1 MKNVV
6 SLKSL
11 AKELNISVSTVSK
24 SLNDSEE
31 ISAQTKKR
39 VKNLAKL
46 RGYAP
51 NPIAVRL
58 QRQETMQIGVVLPSI
73 ENPFFASVLKG
84 IDEITTTS
92 KYNIITFFSN
102 ESLQKEKE
110 CLDYFSKG
118 NVDGILICIAEETN
132 KKKTFDHIIDI
143 KQKGIPLVLFDRI
156 PMQPLGFDVVHVND
170 YESIVSAYEY
180 LEEKNCK
187 NIAFVS
193 SIPTLIV
200 GRLREDGYLSKT
212 DSPTIIA
219 FEDLDELKLTLQNTL
234 KEGKIDGLIAADIN
248 ATLLC
253 NSEILKRGLKVSE
266 EISLIG
272 YVNAVQ
278 NDLSYPKVSYIDQ
291 HPQEIGKQTANIL
304 LERLESKEEN
314 KAIQDIVLNTTITIG
329 ETSR

>member
-11 AKELNISVSTVSK
+11 AKELSISVSTVSK
-24 SLNDSEE
+24 SLNNSEE
-31 ISAQTKKR
+31 ISAQTKER

-46 RGYAP
+46 RGYSP

-58 QRQETMQIGVVLPSI
+58 QKQETMQIGVVLPSI

-84 IDEITTTS
+84 IDEFVNES

-102 ESLQKEKE
+102 ESLDKEKE
-110 CLDYFSKG
+110 CLDHFSRG

-156 PMQPLGFDVVHVND
+156 PMQPLGFDAIHVND
-170 YESIVSAYEY
+170 YESIVSAYDY
-180 LEEKNCK
+180 LSNQNCK

-200 GRLREDGYLSKT
+200 GRLREDGYLSQTKN
-212 DSPTIIA
+212 PTVIA
-219 FEDLDELKLTLQNTL
+219 FEDLQELQITLEKTL
-234 KEGKIDGLIAADIN
+234 KENKIDGFIAADIN

-253 NSEILKRGLKVSE
+253 NSAIQKQGFTPGKEV
-266 EISLIG
+266 SLIG
-272 YVNAVQ
+272 YVNAAQ
-278 NDLSYPKVSYIDQ
+278 NDLSYPKISYIDQ
-291 HPQEIGKQTANIL
+291 HPKEIGKQTAKML
-304 LERLESKEEN
+304 LLRLESKLEN
-314 KAIQDIVLNTTITIG
+314 VPASDIVLNTTITTG
-329 ETSR
+329 DTSC

>member
-1 MKNVV
+1 MKNVI

-24 SLNDSEE
+24 SLNNSEE
-31 ISAQTKKR
+31 ISVQTKER

-46 RGYAP
+46 RGYSP

-58 QRQETMQIGVVLPSI
+58 QKQETMQIGVIIPSI

-84 IDEITTTS
+84 IDEITTNS

-102 ESLQKEKE
+102 ESLKKEKE

-156 PMQPLGFDVVHVND
+156 PMQSLGFDVVHVND
-170 YESIVSAYEY
+170 YESIISAYEY
-180 LEEKNCK
+180 LENKKCK

-200 GRLREDGYLSKT
+200 GRLREDGYLTKT
-212 DSPTIIA
+212 KNPTVIA
-219 FEDLDELKLTLQNTL
+219 FEDLNELQLSVKESL
-234 KEGKIDGLIAADIN
+234 KNDTIDGLIAADIE
-248 ATLLC
+248 ATLIC
-253 NSEILKRGLKVSE
+253 SSAIQKRGLKLKE

-272 YVNAVQ
+272 YVNVAQ
-278 NDLSYPKVSYIDQ
+278 NNLSYPKISYIDQ
-291 HPQEIGKQTANIL
+291 HPQEIGRQTANIL
-304 LERLESKEEN
+304 LDRLESKKEN
-314 KAIQDIVLNTTITIG
+314 KEMKDVILNTTITIG
-329 ETSR
+329 DTSS

>member
-31 ISAQTKKR
+31 ISEQTKER

-46 RGYAP
+46 RGYSP

-58 QRQETMQIGVVLPSI
+58 QKQETMQIGVILPNI

-84 IDEITTTS
+84 IDELVSSS
-92 KYNIITFFSN
+92 KYNIITFLSN
-102 ESLQKEKE
+102 ESLEREKE
-110 CLDYFSKG
+110 CLDYFSRG

-132 KKKTFDHIIDI
+132 KKKTFDHIIEI

-156 PMQPLGFDVVHVND
+156 PTQPLGFDTVQVND
-170 YESIVSAYEY
+170 YESIISAYKY
-180 LEEKNCK
+180 LEEKDCK

-193 SIPTLIV
+193 SIATLIV
-200 GRLREDGYLSKT
+200 GRAREEGYLSQT
-212 DSPTIIA
+212 NNPMVIA
-219 FEDLDELKLTLQNTL
+219 FEDLKELELSLQETLA
-234 KEGKIDGLIAADIN
+234 EGKVDGFIAADIE
-248 ATLLC
+248 ASLIC
-253 NSEILKRGLKVSE
+253 NKVIQKHGLAPGKEV
-266 EISLIG
+266 SLIG
-272 YVNAVQ
+272 YVNSTL
-278 NDLSYPKVSYIDQ
+278 NDLSYPKISYIDQ
-291 HPQEIGKQTANIL
+291 HPQEIGKQTAKML
-304 LERLESKEEN
+304 LLRLESKLEDVPES
-314 KAIQDIVLNTTITIG
+314 DIVLNTSITIG

>member
-31 ISAQTKKR
+31 ISEQTKER

-58 QRQETMQIGVVLPSI
+58 QKQETMQIGVVLPNI

-84 IDEITTTS
+84 MDEIVNTS

-102 ESLQKEKE
+102 ESLEKEKK
-110 CLDYFSKG
+110 CLDYFSRG
-118 NVDGILICIAEETN
+118 NVDGILMCIAEETN

-143 KQKGIPLVLFDRI
+143 KQKGIPLILFDRI
-156 PMQPLGFDVVHVND
+156 PLQPLGFDTVHVND
-170 YESIVSAYEY
+170 YDSIVSAYEY
-180 LEEKNCK
+180 LENKNCK

-200 GRLREDGYLSKT
+200 GRLREDGYLSKAT
-212 DSPTIIA
+212 NPTVIA
-219 FEDLDELKLTLQNTL
+219 FEDFEDLQHSLSETLEDST
-234 KEGKIDGLIAADIN
+234 IDGLIAADIE
-248 ATLLC
+248 ATLIC
-253 NSEILKRGLKVSE
+253 KSVVQKKGLKFSE

-272 YVNAVQ
+272 FVNTAL

-291 HPQEIGKQTANIL
+291 HPKNIGKQTAEIL
-304 LERLESKEEN
+304 LTRLTTKEE
-314 KAIQDIVLNTTITIG
+314 KKDAEDIILNTTIKIG
-329 ETSR
+329 DTSP

>member
-31 ISAQTKKR
+31 ISAQTKER

-46 RGYAP
+46 RGYSP

-58 QRQETMQIGVVLPSI
+58 QKQETMQIGVIVPNI

-84 IDEITTTS
+84 IDELVSSS

-102 ESLQKEKE
+102 ESLEREKE

-132 KKKTFDHIIDI
+132 KKKTFDHIIQI

-156 PMQPLGFDVVHVND
+156 PMQPLGFDAVQVND
-170 YESIVSAYEY
+170 YDSIVSAYQH
-180 LEEKNCK
+180 LENQNCT

-200 GRLREDGYLSKT
+200 GRLREEGYLSQT
-212 DSPTIIA
+212 NNPTVIA
-219 FEDLDELKLTLQNTL
+219 FEDLKELEITIQETLD
-234 KEGKIDGLIAADIN
+234 EGKVDGFIAADIE
-248 ATLLC
+248 ASLLC
-253 NSEILKRGLKVSE
+253 NRVIQKHGLEPGKQV
-266 EISLIG
+266 SLIG
-272 YVNAVQ
+272 YVNSVL
-278 NDLSYPKVSYIDQ
+278 NDLSYPKISFIDQ
-291 HPQEIGKQTANIL
+291 HPQEIGKQTAKML
-304 LERLESKEEN
+304 LLRLESKLEDVP
-314 KAIQDIVLNTTITIG
+314 ASDIVLNTTITIG
-329 ETSR
+329 DTSR

>member
-24 SLNDSEE
+24 SLNNSEE
-31 ISAQTKKR
+31 ISAQTKER

-58 QRQETMQIGVVLPSI
+58 QKQETMQIGVILPNI

-84 IDEITTTS
+84 IDELVSSS

-102 ESLQKEKE
+102 ESLDKEKE
-110 CLDYFSKG
+110 CLDFFTRG

-156 PMQPLGFDVVHVND
+156 PMQPLGFDTVHVND
-170 YESIVSAYEY
+170 YENITSAYDY
-180 LEEKNCK
+180 LEEKKCK

-200 GRLREDGYLSKT
+200 GRLREDGYLSKAKT
-212 DSPTIIA
+212 PTVIA
-219 FEDLDELKLTLQNTL
+219 FEDLDELKLTLEESL
-234 KEGKIDGLIAADIN
+234 KEGNIDGLIAADIE
-248 ATLLC
+248 ATLIC
-253 NSEILKRGLKVSE
+253 SSAIQKQGLTFSE

-272 YVNAVQ
+272 YVNAAQ
-278 NDLSYPKVSYIDQ
+278 NDLFFPKISFIDQ
-291 HPQEIGKQTANIL
+291 HPKEIGKQTAKML
-304 LERLESKEEN
+304 LLRLESKLEDIP
-314 KAIQDIVLNTTITIG
+314 ASDIVLNTTITIR
-329 ETSR
+329 ETSS

>member
-31 ISAQTKKR
+31 ISEQTKER

-46 RGYAP
+46 RGYSP

-58 QRQETMQIGVVLPSI
+58 QKQKTMQIGVIVPNI

-84 IDEITTTS
+84 IDELVSSS

-102 ESLQKEKE
+102 ESLEKEKE
-110 CLDYFSKG
+110 CLDFFSKG

-132 KKKTFDHIIDI
+132 KKKTFDHIISI

-156 PMQPLGFDVVHVND
+156 PMQPLGFDAVQVND
-170 YESIVSAYEY
+170 YESIVSAYKY
-180 LEEKNCK
+180 LEENNCK

-200 GRLREDGYLSKT
+200 GRSREEGYVSQT
-212 DSPTIIA
+212 NNPTVIA
-219 FEDLDELKLTLQNTL
+219 FEDLQELKHTLEETL
-234 KEGKIDGLIAADIN
+234 KQEHIDGLIAADIN

-253 NSEILKRGLKVSE
+253 NALLQKQGITPGKEV
-266 EISLIG
+266 SLIG

-278 NDLSYPKVSYIDQ
+278 NDLSYPKISYIDQ
-291 HPQEIGKQTANIL
+291 HPQEIGKQTAKIL
-304 LERLESKEEN
+304 LQRLESKQEE
-314 KAIQDIVLNTTITIG
+314 IPLSDIVLNTTITIG
-329 ETSR
+329 DTSR

>member
-11 AKELNISVSTVSK
+11 AKELSISVSTVSK

-31 ISAQTKKR
+31 ISAQTKER

-46 RGYAP
+46 RGYSP

-58 QRQETMQIGVVLPSI
+58 QKQETMQIGVVVPNI

-110 CLDYFSKG
+110 CLDYFSRG

-156 PMQPLGFDVVHVND
+156 PMQPLGFDAVQVND
-170 YESIVSAYEY
+170 YDSIVSAYEY
-180 LEEKNCK
+180 LENKKCN

-212 DSPTIIA
+212 KNPTVIA
-219 FEDLDELKLTLQNTL
+219 FEDLTELQRTLDKTL
-234 KEGKIDGLIAADIN
+234 KAGKIDGLIAADIN

-253 NSEILKRGLKVSE
+253 NSAIQKRGLKFAE

-272 YVNAVQ
+272 YVNAAQ
-278 NDLSYPKVSYIDQ
+278 NDLSYPKISFIDQ
-291 HPQEIGKQTANIL
+291 HPQEIGKQTARML
-304 LERLESKEEN
+304 LERLELKGQN
-314 KAIQDIVLNTTITIG
+314 KNTKDVVLNTTIMIG
-329 ETSR
+329 DTSL

>member
-31 ISAQTKKR
+31 ISEQTKER

-46 RGYAP
+46 RGYSP

-58 QRQETMQIGVVLPSI
+58 QKQKTMQIGVIVPNI

-84 IDEITTTS
+84 IDELVSSS

-102 ESLQKEKE
+102 ESLEKEKE
-110 CLDYFSKG
+110 CLDFFSKG

-132 KKKTFDHIIDI
+132 KKKTFDHIISI

-156 PMQPLGFDVVHVND
+156 PMQPLGFDAVQVND
-170 YESIVSAYEY
+170 YESIVSAYKY
-180 LEEKNCK
+180 LEGNNCK

-200 GRLREDGYLSKT
+200 GRSREEGYVSQT
-212 DSPTIIA
+212 NNPTVIA
-219 FEDLDELKLTLQNTL
+219 FEDLQELKHTLEETL
-234 KEGKIDGLIAADIN
+234 KQEHIDGLIAADIN

-253 NSEILKRGLKVSE
+253 NALLQKQGITPGKEV
-266 EISLIG
+266 SLIG

-278 NDLSYPKVSYIDQ
+278 NDLSYPKISYIDQ
-291 HPQEIGKQTANIL
+291 HPQEIGKQTAKIL
-304 LERLESKEEN
+304 LQRLESKKEE
-314 KAIQDIVLNTTITIG
+314 IPLSDIVLNTTITIG
-329 ETSR
+329 DTSR